1 MEIILKKDVEN
12 LGYANDI
19 VSVHPGYANNYL
31 IPQGLATVATPSAK
45 KVLAETIKQRAHKEA
60 KIKADAEQLAAA
72 LNEVALT
79 IAAKASESNKIFGSV
94 TSAQV
99 ADALK
104 AKGFDI
110 DRKNIV
116 LDTVKE
122 LGSYVAVIK
131 LHREVKAEVKVDV
144 VAAEE

>member
-19 VSVHPGYANNYL
+19 VSVRPGYANNYL

-45 KVLAETIKQRAHKEA
+45 KVLPETIKQRAHKEA